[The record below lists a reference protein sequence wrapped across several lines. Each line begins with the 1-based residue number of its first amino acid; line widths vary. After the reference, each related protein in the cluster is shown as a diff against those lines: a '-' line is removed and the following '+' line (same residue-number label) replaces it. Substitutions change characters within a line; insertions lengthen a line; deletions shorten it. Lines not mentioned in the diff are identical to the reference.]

1 MRKSSLRTFLVILL
15 ITVTVAGC
23 QAASA
28 SKESMPVQSKGVGI
42 DEEGPAEQFGIVI
55 TIEDDYDKYFVYK
68 IEL

>member
-23 QAASA
+23 QAASG
-28 SKESMPVQSKGVGI
+28 SKESMPVMSKGDGL

-55 TIEDDYDKYFVYK
+55 TIEDDYDKDLVYK
-68 IEL
+68 IE